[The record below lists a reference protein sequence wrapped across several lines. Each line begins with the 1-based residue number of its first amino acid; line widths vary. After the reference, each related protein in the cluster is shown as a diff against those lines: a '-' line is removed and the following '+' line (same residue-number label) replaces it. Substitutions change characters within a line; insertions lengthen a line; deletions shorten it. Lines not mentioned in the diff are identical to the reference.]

1 MGPSG
6 LDADGWRRI
15 IISSCFRAATSDFR
29 KAIAELFKKLCITN
43 ISNSNNCAS
52 LESLLAY
59 KLISLNK
66 NLGLR
71 LIGVGEVLRRIP
83 EKVVMMVSKKDN
95 MKATGSLQVCAGQ
108 ESGAEVAI
116 HVIYKFIRYS

>member
-1 MGPSG
+1 M
-6 LDADGWRRI
+6 
-15 IISSCFRAATSDFR
+15 
-29 KAIAELFKKLCITN
+29 
-43 ISNSNNCAS
+43 
-52 LESLLAY
+52 ESLLAY

-71 LIGVGEVLRRIP
+71 RIGVGEVLRRIP

-95 MKATGSLQVCAGQ
+95 MKATGLLQVCAGQ

-116 HVIYKFIRYS
+116 HAIYKFIRYS